1 MIFIILK
8 KENRKKAPD
17 GRERESERDSDTHKH
32 RGKEKLMTSDRGT
45 ETQTLMKTLKTTYN
59 CLSDSTQHESLS

>member
-17 GRERESERDSDTHKH
+17 GRESERDSDTHTH

-45 ETQTLMKTLKTTYN
+45 ETDADEN
-59 CLSDSTQHESLS
+59 TQNNL

>member
-17 GRERESERDSDTHKH
+17 GRESERDSDMHTH

-45 ETQTLMKTLKTTYN
+45 DADENTQNNL
-59 CLSDSTQHESLS
+59 

>member
-17 GRERESERDSDTHKH
+17 GRESERDSDTHTH